1 MSKRKY
7 PHGTEKENQI
17 KRQNKFIAEAY
28 DRFTLTFPKGKK
40 EIYKAYAESRGMSL
54 NGYINKLIADDM
66 GEALTV
72 PAKQQED

>member
-1 MSKRKY
+1 MGRRKY
-7 PHGTEKENQI
+7 PHGEEKENQI

-40 EIYKAYAESRGMSL
+40 EIYKAYAEKHGMSL

-66 GEALTV
+66 GKALTG
-72 PAKQQED
+72 PDRQQED

>member
-1 MSKRKY
+1 MGTRKY

-40 EIYKAYAESRGMSL
+40 EIYKDYAESHGMSL